1 MGVEILDNGTRVL
14 TAPGAT
20 FGTDALLL
28 ARFAQ
33 PRRNERALDLCSG
46 CGIVSLVWHDAGHR
60 GPCTALEIDP
70 AASALCAA
78 ALAENADAAHI
89 APVCGDLRQLCTA
102 GPEQGQ
108 YDFAACNPPYFTAGP
123 RSPDPRRAEARHT
136 GSCTTADAVDCAR
149 RALRDGGR
157 FLLCQRPEQL
167 AEILAALR
175 AARLEPKRLAFVKNR
190 PDAAPPFPRHHS
202 IRSYCIM
209 GLFTRNFDKPGPGVS
224 PDAPRKKGAAR
235 FFEILGR
242 DFSTIWLAGI
252 LAMLGGLPFAA
263 GVWFAV
269 ETHSLVPLVIAG
281 VLGGMIA
288 APQIVGLNDT
298 ILRTLRDEPG
308 YWWETYRRTWKRNL
322 KESLLPGAVCG
333 LLLAMELFSLCHINI
348 AGGQVA
354 VIAVLVALI
363 LLAGIAQ
370 YLYVQVALLD
380 LSFAGL
386 LKNSLMLFLGYLPRS
401 GLGLLWQLL
410 YWGAVALF
418 WPISSFVLIL
428 TSLWLPCLLSLMA
441 IYPAL
446 EKSFDIEKKI
456 KAIREAQ
463 LHGDDDQ

>member
-89 APVCGDLRQLCTA
+89 TPVCGDLRQLCTA

-136 GSCTTADAVDCAR
+136 DSCTTADAVDCAR

-175 AARLEPKRLAFVKNR
+175 AARLEPKRLAFVKNH
-190 PDAAPPFPRHHS
+190 PDAAPW
-202 IRSYCIM
+202 
-209 GLFTRNFDKPGPGVS
+209 LFLVEAQKG
-224 PDAPRKKGAAR
+224 RKTG
-235 FFEILGR
+235 
-242 DFSTIWLAGI
+242 
-252 LAMLGGLPFAA
+252 
-263 GVWFAV
+263 
-269 ETHSLVPLVIAG
+269 
-281 VLGGMIA
+281 
-288 APQIVGLNDT
+288 
-298 ILRTLRDEPG
+298 LRDEPG

-348 AGGQVA
+348 AGGHVA
-354 VIAVLVALI
+354 VIAVLLAII

>member
-70 AASALCAA
+70 AASALCA
-78 ALAENADAAHI
+78 
-89 APVCGDLRQLCTA
+89 DLRQLCTA

-190 PDAAPPFPRHHS
+190 PDAPWLFLVEAQKGRKT
-202 IRSYCIM
+202 
-209 GLFTRNFDKPGPGVS
+209 GLRVE
-224 PDAPRKKGAAR
+224 PDILIQSGAA
-235 FFEILGR
+235 LYGP
-242 DFSTIWLAGI
+242 T
-252 LAMLGGLPFAA
+252 
-263 GVWFAV
+263 
-269 ETHSLVPLVIAG
+269 
-281 VLGGMIA
+281 
-288 APQIVGLNDT
+288 
-298 ILRTLRDEPG
+298 TL
-308 YWWETYRRTWKRNL
+308 
-322 KESLLPGAVCG
+322 
-333 LLLAMELFSLCHINI
+333 
-348 AGGQVA
+348 
-354 VIAVLVALI
+354 
-363 LLAGIAQ
+363 
-370 YLYVQVALLD
+370 
-380 LSFAGL
+380 
-386 LKNSLMLFLGYLPRS
+386 
-401 GLGLLWQLL
+401 
-410 YWGAVALF
+410 
-418 WPISSFVLIL
+418 
-428 TSLWLPCLLSLMA
+428 
-441 IYPAL
+441 
-446 EKSFDIEKKI
+446 
-456 KAIREAQ
+456 
-463 LHGDDDQ
+463 

>member
-1 MGVEILDNGTRVL
+1 MAHTETMLESREIFNGRVIRVTVDKVQLEDGTTSTREIVHHHGGACILPVDADGSVTMVRQFRYAFGEEIWELPAGKLEADENPFEAAKRELSEECGLTADNFIDLGVVYATVGYDSEKIYLWAATGLHSTAQHLDAGEFLDVVKMPFDEALGLVMDGTIKDSKTQVALLKYAQLRAKVRMGVEILDNGTRVL

-78 ALAENADAAHI
+78 ALAENTDAAHI

-190 PDAAPPFPRHHS
+190 PDAAPWLFLVEAQKGRKT
-202 IRSYCIM
+202 
-209 GLFTRNFDKPGPGVS
+209 GLRVE
-224 PDAPRKKGAAR
+224 PD
-235 FFEILGR
+235 ILIQ
-242 DFSTIWLAGI
+242 S
-252 LAMLGGLPFAA
+252 
-263 GVWFAV
+263 
-269 ETHSLVPLVIAG
+269 
-281 VLGGMIA
+281 
-288 APQIVGLNDT
+288 
-298 ILRTLRDEPG
+298 
-308 YWWETYRRTWKRNL
+308 
-322 KESLLPGAVCG
+322 GAV
-333 LLLAMELFSLCHINI
+333 
-348 AGGQVA
+348 
-354 VIAVLVALI
+354 
-363 LLAGIAQ
+363 
-370 YLYVQVALLD
+370 LYGPTTL
-380 LSFAGL
+380 
-386 LKNSLMLFLGYLPRS
+386 
-401 GLGLLWQLL
+401 
-410 YWGAVALF
+410 
-418 WPISSFVLIL
+418 
-428 TSLWLPCLLSLMA
+428 
-441 IYPAL
+441 
-446 EKSFDIEKKI
+446 
-456 KAIREAQ
+456 
-463 LHGDDDQ
+463 

>member
-190 PDAAPPFPRHHS
+190 PDAAPGFFSSKPEGPQNRPARRAGHS
-202 IRSYCIM
+202 DPIR
-209 GLFTRNFDKPGPGVS
+209 RRP
-224 PDAPRKKGAAR
+224 
-235 FFEILGR
+235 
-242 DFSTIWLAGI
+242 
-252 LAMLGGLPFAA
+252 
-263 GVWFAV
+263 
-269 ETHSLVPLVIAG
+269 
-281 VLGGMIA
+281 
-288 APQIVGLNDT
+288 
-298 ILRTLRDEPG
+298 LRTNYFVG
-308 YWWETYRRTWKRNL
+308 
-322 KESLLPGAVCG
+322 
-333 LLLAMELFSLCHINI
+333 
-348 AGGQVA
+348 
-354 VIAVLVALI
+354 
-363 LLAGIAQ
+363 AGIARP
-370 YLYVQVALLD
+370 
-380 LSFAGL
+380 G
-386 LKNSLMLFLGYLPRS
+386 
-401 GLGLLWQLL
+401 
-410 YWGAVALF
+410 
-418 WPISSFVLIL
+418 
-428 TSLWLPCLLSLMA
+428 CL
-441 IYPAL
+441 
-446 EKSFDIEKKI
+446 
-456 KAIREAQ
+456 RQ
-463 LHGDDDQ
+463 R

>member
-1 MGVEILDNGTRVL
+1 V
-14 TAPGAT
+14 
-20 FGTDALLL
+20 
-28 ARFAQ
+28 
-33 PRRNERALDLCSG
+33 
-46 CGIVSLVWHDAGHR
+46 
-60 GPCTALEIDP
+60 
-70 AASALCAA
+70 
-78 ALAENADAAHI
+78 
-89 APVCGDLRQLCTA
+89 
-102 GPEQGQ
+102 
-108 YDFAACNPPYFTAGP
+108 
-123 RSPDPRRAEARHT
+123 T
-136 GSCTTADAVDCAR
+136 GSGGDHPAVCVEASR
-149 RALRDGGR
+149 
-157 FLLCQRPEQL
+157 
-167 AEILAALR
+167 
-175 AARLEPKRLAFVKNR
+175 
-190 PDAAPPFPRHHS
+190 
-202 IRSYCIM
+202 
-209 GLFTRNFDKPGPGVS
+209 
-224 PDAPRKKGAAR
+224 
-235 FFEILGR
+235 
-242 DFSTIWLAGI
+242 
-252 LAMLGGLPFAA
+252 GGLPFAA

>member
-190 PDAAPPFPRHHS
+190 PDAAPWLFLVEAQKGRKT
-202 IRSYCIM
+202 
-209 GLFTRNFDKPGPGVS
+209 GLRVE
-224 PDAPRKKGAAR
+224 PDILIQSGAALYGPTLNIVR
-235 FFEILGR
+235 PKDLPLQTPRYGGGGACARGGAGKRTSPVQPNVCGAEPPSQRGPR
-242 DFSTIWLAGI
+242 GDCTIFDTPGGYGI
-252 LAMLGGLPFAA
+252 RPYGA
-263 GVWFAV
+263 GVDACIDPKARPYPPFF
-269 ETHSLVPLVIAG
+269 P
-281 VLGGMIA
+281 
-288 APQIVGLNDT
+288 
-298 ILRTLRDEPG
+298 
-308 YWWETYRRTWKRNL
+308 
-322 KESLLPGAVCG
+322 
-333 LLLAMELFSLCHINI
+333 NI
-348 AGGQVA
+348 IQ
-354 VIAVLVALI
+354 
-363 LLAGIAQ
+363 
-370 YLYVQVALLD
+370 
-380 LSFAGL
+380 
-386 LKNSLMLFLGYLPRS
+386 
-401 GLGLLWQLL
+401 
-410 YWGAVALF
+410 
-418 WPISSFVLIL
+418 
-428 TSLWLPCLLSLMA
+428 
-441 IYPAL
+441 
-446 EKSFDIEKKI
+446 
-456 KAIREAQ
+456 
-463 LHGDDDQ
+463 